1 MAYFYF
7 PFNTMKRL
15 KHLIL
20 ILAIFCSGFSAAAAN
35 DADSS
40 KINYVLSLNPIFA
53 IAAFNTPT
61 TGTTLIGLEL
71 GANPRFGLNLFND
84 YYRVGVETK
93 VYWATGE
100 GQIPNWYYFAGIYN
114 QFNFRPKKRN
124 RLYVEAGLQLS
135 NLCQCTVGT
144 YTIETSQRKG
154 MFYYGIGGGWDIY
167 LSKRFDITLGVMHY
181 RAFNKLPLKYPWTQS
196 MLVGVDYYFKD
207 RYKPK
212 KARKVQIP

>member
-1 MAYFYF
+1 M
-7 PFNTMKRL
+7 TQKT
-15 KHLIL
+15 KHFIL
-20 ILAIFCSGFSAAAAN
+20 ILAVLYYFCPVSAAN
-35 DADSS
+35 DTDSS
-40 KINYVLSLNPIFA
+40 KINYVISLNPIFA

-100 GQIPNWYYFAGIYN
+100 GQIPNWYYFAGVYN

-181 RAFNKLPLKYPWTQS
+181 RAFNKLPLKYPWTQF

-212 KARKVQIP
+212 KVRKDQIP